1 MYGFV
6 VFLVYAVYLIF
17 MSSVTIFL
25 YGIDKKLALS
35 GKTRIKEKTLL
46 AFSVFGGATGA
57 MAGRIIFSHKTKKVY
72 FSLVIYVSFVLQAAV
87 FLLALMAMIASLK

>member
-17 MSSVTIFL
+17 MSS
-25 YGIDKKLALS
+25 GIDKKLALS

-72 FSLVIYVSFVLQAAV
+72 FSLVIYVSFVLQTAV